1 MFFGPVVNAARG
13 VANQVQGAVKG
24 FISNFQ
30 YAVIPQITKTYATD
44 NLNRMHM
51 LIISSSKFS
60 FFLFFVLALPI
71 LLEAKLILGIWLV
84 QVPDHT
90 VAFMRLILVIMFFES
105 LEQPLHTANLATGKL
120 KKFQTVKGLILML
133 MIPVSFL
140 ALKLGYAPES
150 VFYIQLVVTLVSLY
164 VQLLMIRPLI
174 KLSLKRYFKEVIL
187 RTFVVTV
194 VSSFVPL
201 MMHIR
206 LPQNLSSFILVC
218 LVSVVSVLGT
228 TYLLGLNS
236 NERFMVNNKLKSF
249 KYKFK

>member
-1 MFFGPVVNAARG
+1 
-13 VANQVQGAVKG
+13 
-24 FISNFQ
+24 
-30 YAVIPQITKTYATD
+30 
-44 NLNRMHM
+44 
-51 LIISSSKFS
+51 
-60 FFLFFVLALPI
+60 
-71 LLEAKLILGIWLV
+71 
-84 QVPDHT
+84 
-90 VAFMRLILVIMFFES
+90 MFFES

-206 LPQNLSSFILVC
+206 LPQNFSSFILVC
-218 LVSVVSVLGT
+218 LVSVVSVLGN
-228 TYLLGLNS
+228 YLFVGT
-236 NERFMVNNKLKSF
+236 
-249 KYKFK
+249 